1 MDPIFLQVHPEENR
15 HRRDQLE
22 RVVDKQRVVHRDVV
36 LLLVRDRLRLQEGF
50 FRFRHD
56 HREPQL

>member
-36 LLLVRDRLRLQEGF
+36 LLLVRDRLRLREGF